1 MTEYIVH
8 LYREM
13 RLTFTGIEADTPQA
27 AAEIVHGKPTD
38 EAGNVEDCDRTDL
51 SALVDTAGD
60 EDYSQ
65 SVTID
70 FEPERSH
77 KAAAK
82 LLAALEAAEG
92 FVHWA
97 LEHGS
102 DEPATAAALEFIR
115 TTVAAAKAAEIP
127 SPPAPAAPP
136 ARFEIEHDPQENPD
150 RAYVLVDGKFDV
162 AILRT
167 GEGIV
172 IDVYP
177 KDWIDPIDT
186 MTVWD
191 EQVAELERAAAGE
204 A

>member
-13 RLTFTGIEADTPQA
+13 RLTYTGIEAETPETA
-27 AAEIVHGKPTD
+27 AALVHAKPTD
-38 EAGNVEDCDRTDL
+38 DADNIEDCDGEDL
-51 SALVDTAGD
+51 SAQVDVAGD

-70 FEPERSH
+70 FEPERQH

-102 DEPATAAALEFIR
+102 DEAATSAALQFMR
-115 TTVAAAKAAEIP
+115 TAIAGAKAAEILP
-127 SPPAPAAPP
+127 SPSTAAPP
-136 ARFEIEHDPQENPD
+136 ARFDIEHNPQENPD

-162 AILRT
+162 AIIRT
-167 GEGIV
+167 SEAIIV
-172 IDVYP
+172 NVYP
-177 KDWIDPIDT
+177 KDWMDPIDT
-186 MTVWD
+186 LTDWD
-191 EQVAELERAAAGE
+191 EQVAELESDAAE
-204 A
+204 EK